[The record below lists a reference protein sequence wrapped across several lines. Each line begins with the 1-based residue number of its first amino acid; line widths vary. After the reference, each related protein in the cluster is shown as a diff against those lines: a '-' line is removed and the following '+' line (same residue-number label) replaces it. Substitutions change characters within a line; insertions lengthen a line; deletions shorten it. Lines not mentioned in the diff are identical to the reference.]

1 MPRGRRQRVLNEWAL
16 LSKLLEWPRN
26 QTERG
31 MLKTILLSAL
41 GIYALIAAAM
51 YFGQRKLM
59 YHPEAE
65 RTEPAAVGLAHV
77 SERIIEAPDG
87 EKVIAWYG
95 KAEPGQAT
103 ILYFHGNA
111 GSLASRSERIA
122 KYLARGRG
130 MFMMTYRGY
139 AGSSGVP
146 SEAANVADAKRAYD
160 ALVKEGVKP
169 DDIIIYGESIGSGVA
184 VQVAAEKQAAG
195 LILDAPYTAMV
206 DLASGQYPWLPVR
219 LLLLDRYESKSFIAS
234 VKCPLLVIHG
244 EKDDIIPVAMG
255 RAMFALASEP
265 KEIVTFPEAG
275 HADHY
280 MFGSYDA
287 INAWIDKVRARTN

>member
-1 MPRGRRQRVLNEWAL
+1 
-16 LSKLLEWPRN
+16 
-26 QTERG
+26 
-31 MLKTILLSAL
+31 MLKTFLLIVC
-41 GIYALIAAAM
+41 GVYALIGAAM

-59 YHPEAE
+59 YHPEPE
-65 RTEPAAVGLAHV
+65 RTEPAAVGLPQV
-77 SERIIEAPDG
+77 SERILEAPDG

-95 KAEPGQAT
+95 KAKPGQPT
-103 ILYFHGNA
+103 LLYFHGNA

-122 KYLARGRG
+122 KYLSRGRG

-139 AGSSGVP
+139 AGSTGAP

-160 ALVKEGVKP
+160 ALLKEGVKP

-184 VQVAAEKQAAG
+184 VQVAAEKKAAG

-219 LLLLDRYESKSFIAS
+219 LMLLDRYESKSFIAS
-234 VKCPLLVIHG
+234 IKCPLLIIHG
-244 EKDDIIPVAMG
+244 EKDEIIPVAMG
-255 RAMFALASEP
+255 RAMFALATEP
-265 KEIVTFPEAG
+265 KTIVTFPEAG

-287 INAWIDKVRARTN
+287 INGWIDKLRGKSGGAPN